1 MKMKIVATTLLLS
14 SSVNIV
20 RGRVLPPGQGYE
32 DAYCAPGSCL
42 LYKNPLGLYGMPRID
57 LWKCYDEKTGNTSEA
72 VWTGSMTNVKP
83 PNSWTKNPEKCQ
95 DSDKKKK
102 MDPAKQQKFADELT
116 TSLYSKPNECT
127 SSLSVSMV
135 FSLLY
140 PGATNDGI
148 AAMRNTFGY
157 PDGSNMQLVWQETS
171 ERMLKSANGTCLKSD
186 YDGTC
191 VYEAPLLKFA
201 NSVWLDKSETLNKD
215 YEEIVGEYA
224 MHADFE
230 SPDSS
235 TRVNEWVNKSTNG
248 LIDSIVP
255 QGPLSPAT
263 LLAIN
268 SIYLKAKWSDPTLF
282 HAYNTKVDAFYASP
296 SRSKNVSD
304 AHFMST
310 VKFFHYSH
318 DALKGY
324 QTISLPL
331 AESSMSMLFVLPLAD
346 GAGAVNTTDVIGAY
360 DKLESTRVA
369 LSLPKFNF
377 ESKYKND
384 LMEALSALG
393 LNALFTGS
401 ESLCGLDFSCL
412 SISRVI
418 QKTSIAVDEKGV
430 EAAATTAV
438 TTMGSGAPPT
448 DPPILMKLDHPFQFF
463 IYNEKE
469 KLTLFEGRLGL
480 PEAPSPST
488 PLLDAKRFDSD
499 FWQANF
505 GVNPV
510 DPPAPVATTSVL
522 QSW

>member
-1 MKMKIVATTLLLS
+1 MIPIT
-14 SSVNIV
+14 
-20 RGRVLPPGQGYE
+20 
-32 DAYCAPGSCL
+32 
-42 LYKNPLGLYGMPRID
+42 
-57 LWKCYDEKTGNTSEA
+57 
-72 VWTGSMTNVKP
+72 
-83 PNSWTKNPEKCQ
+83 
-95 DSDKKKK
+95 DKKNK
-102 MDPAKQQKFADELT
+102 MDPADQQKFADELT

-318 DALKGY
+318 DALKEY
-324 QTISLPL
+324 QIISLPL

-346 GAGAVNTTDVIGAY
+346 GAGVVNTTDVIGAY

-401 ESLCGLDFSCL
+401 SKSLCGLDFSCL
-412 SISRVI
+412 SISSVI

-438 TTMGSGAPPT
+438 TMMGGSGRPPT

-480 PEAPSPST
+480 PEKESST
-488 PLLDAKRFDSD
+488 PLLDAKHSDSD